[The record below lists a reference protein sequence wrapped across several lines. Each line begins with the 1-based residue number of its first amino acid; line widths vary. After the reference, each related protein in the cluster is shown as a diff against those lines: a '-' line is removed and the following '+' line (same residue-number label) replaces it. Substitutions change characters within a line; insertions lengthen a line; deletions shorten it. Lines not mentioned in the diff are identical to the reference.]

1 KLLET
6 EVSASSNP
14 TRDRAYFRNKTLKQ
28 YPNLC
33 REGSDENN
41 DYYGITDESLC
52 PICKSD
58 HYEDKEWEAK
68 LTELPSVLSDKTRSR
83 FYNRYKNKTGLDP
96 WINSETS
103 ESKQIEE
110 DASNH
115 LSRDCIIKISMFPE
129 EKSIIHEAVHKRFP
143 LSFTHSN
150 AWYRDVFKY
159 TDSKAECPVCKKAH
173 THRGVWG
180 DWSCLEKNDH
190 YFLNCPFRSD
200 QKKVIIAV
208 QSFLET
214 QVRVPNKIRLYQPE
228 AGLRRYAIEHGM
240 DPDKFSVITEAEKN
254 RWAMGCFREDLERDI
269 RFYRSGIERNEDT
282 RKYREF

>member
-1 KLLET
+1 MAKFKSKKLLET

-58 HYEDKEWEAK
+58 HYEDKEWEAE
-68 LTELPSVLSDKTRSR
+68 LTELPSILSDKTRSR

-110 DASNH
+110 DAGNH
-115 LSRDCIIKISMFPE
+115 LSRD
-129 EKSIIHEAVHKRFP
+129 
-143 LSFTHSN
+143 
-150 AWYRDVFKY
+150 YVFKY
-159 TDSKAECPVCKKAH
+159 TDSEAKCPVCKEVH
-173 THRGVWG
+173 THRGIWG
-180 DWSCLEKNDH
+180 DWSCLGKNDH
-190 YFLNCPFRSD
+190 YFLNCPFRID

-208 QSFLET
+208 QNSPEI
-214 QVRVPNKIRLYQPE
+214 QIRVPNKINVEELPESLSEEVSESLIRRVVLTQASSVSVTISGMYVWSSPSLY
-228 AGLRRYAIEHGM
+228 
-240 DPDKFSVITEAEKN
+240 
-254 RWAMGCFREDLERDI
+254 FRP
-269 RFYRSGIERNEDT
+269 
-282 RKYREF
+282 